1 MKKFPYIFLFFQ
13 FCFPQDK
20 GLESFKDQK
29 YQESYSYYLNILKN
43 RKNDISAK
51 YGAGISAFKN
61 DDTEIGMQYLKEASI
76 ADNDLI
82 AGKAHFN
89 LGNIYKDEN
98 KLEESIYHYKKAIE
112 LNSLDKDAKIN
123 FELVK
128 NMLNQDKES
137 NDGENTQKD
146 KDNEEQNNQSDK
158 NDGSKKGN
166 EEQNNQSDKDNGSKE
181 SEEEQN
187 NQNDKDDGSKEGDKE
202 QNNQSL
208 ERDKKENSD
217 YQTSNNNNTDDKLEE
232 ESKSLND
239 NKLNQKELSD
249 KRIQADAILNALKDQ
264 EKINQKQKLLKVKS
278 IRMEKDW

>member
-13 FCFPQDK
+13 FCLPQDK

-82 AGKAHFN
+82 ASKAHFN

-137 NDGENTQKD
+137 NDGKNTQKD

-158 NDGSKKGN
+158 DDGSKKGD
-166 EEQNNQSDKDNGSKE
+166 EEQNNQS
-181 SEEEQN
+181 
-187 NQNDKDDGSKEGDKE
+187 DKDDGSKEGDKE

>member
-82 AGKAHFN
+82 AAKAHFN

-146 KDNEEQNNQSDK
+146 KDNEEQNNQS
-158 NDGSKKGN
+158 
-166 EEQNNQSDKDNGSKE
+166 
-181 SEEEQN
+181 
-187 NQNDKDDGSKEGDKE
+187 DKDDGSKEGDKE